1 MVPVVSIRRVG
12 PRLASFC
19 LVVLATLGGLP
30 GSAAAETSLAVEA
43 GYGGY
48 SQAGRPFPLLI
59 AVTADV
65 LFVGELLISSPD
77 SGLAIVRQ
85 VEIPGGTTREFTVV
99 WEGSARGD
107 NAAVQLV
114 AGGEVVAS
122 ASARSIEQQN
132 VDLVGVFPA
141 LADRGLPERAPLVVD
156 AGEAMLFP
164 VDPARLV
171 FGWAV
176 LEPLDIVVATAADL
190 RGLDRAGLDALLA
203 WVNRGGRLMVDEP
216 VGTEIPGVPAVWQPD
231 GARPQMAGQGEIV
244 VTNGVAASGNWDAM
258 FEPAPT
264 RSAREDEG
272 WGEFNMFW
280 GFERLS
286 WALGRD
292 ADVRLPSAGWL
303 AAIVG
308 AYVAVAGPGVW
319 LATRGLRRPGLGW
332 IMVPLAALCFAAVFW
347 AFGSSFR
354 NNAKTAHGTIVE
366 VAPRGTVA
374 TTYSLMHSSGGG
386 RDSISLPPGWST
398 VPSRTEGQRSVLDIV
413 DGPAG
418 SIASIKLDAGG
429 FSVLGASGALPEL
442 DGVLEVKAW
451 SSENGRVTG
460 IVTNNLPVDLHEV
473 AVFADLAGINVGTVP
488 AGSAVEFD
496 YSGQLADPFRG
507 EPIEFRIWN
516 DAIPPNF
523 FGEDHHYDPG
533 PVNLGL
539 WGELNARWSLN
550 SRPVGQVVV
559 AAWTDEL
566 ASPLDAEV
574 HAGRT
579 LLVARAAIE
588 PDGGVLSDV
597 AVPREIV
604 RGPGA
609 LGSDFRMLDRWG
621 GGAMVRFVLP
631 DDARGEEL
639 VLTIPRAQRR
649 IELWTGA
656 EWRHVDLE
664 DNRSAVLRLPPESI
678 DNGRVYVKA
687 LFDFERGFPSLRELA
702 VRSRRFDDDLSTLS
716 FAAADAA
723 SGDQVGVAG

>member
-1 MVPVVSIRRVG
+1 MVSIRRVG
-12 PRLASFC
+12 SRLATFC
-19 LVVLATLGGLP
+19 FVVLAAIGGLA
-30 GSAAAETSLAVEA
+30 GSVAAETNVAVAA

-48 SQAGRPFPLLI
+48 GQAGRPFPLLI
-59 AVTADV
+59 AVTSDV
-65 LFVGELLISSPD
+65 LFVGELQIGSPD
-77 SGLAIVRQ
+77 SGLAIARQ

-99 WEGSARGD
+99 WEGSPWGGGATVG
-107 NAAVQLV
+107 LV
-114 AGGEVVAS
+114 AGGDVVAS
-122 ASARSIEQQN
+122 AVARPIERQD

-141 LADRGLPERAPLVVD
+141 LADRGFPDRAPLVVD

-164 VDPARLV
+164 VDPARLAI
-171 FGWAV
+171 GWAV
-176 LEPLDIVVATAADL
+176 LEPLDIVVATAVDL
-190 RGLDRAGLDALLA
+190 RGLDRAGLDALLG

-231 GARPQMAGQGEIV
+231 GARPRMAGQGEII
-244 VTNGVAASGNWDAM
+244 VTNGTAASGNWDAM

-264 RSAREDEG
+264 RSAQEEEG
-272 WGEFNMFW
+272 WGEVGMFW

-319 LATRGLRRPGLGW
+319 LATRGLRRPGLAW
-332 IMVPLAALCFAAVFW
+332 IMVPVAALCFGAVIW

-354 NNAKTAHGTIVE
+354 NSAKTAHGTIVE

-374 TTYSLMHSSGGG
+374 TTYSLLHSSSGG

-398 VPSRTEGQRSVLDIV
+398 VPSRTEGQRNVLDIV

-442 DGVLEVKAW
+442 DDALEVTAW
-451 SSENGRVTG
+451 SAGRGRVTG
-460 IVTNNLPVDLHEV
+460 IVANNSPVDLHEV
-473 AVFADLAGINVGTVP
+473 AVFADQAGTNLGTVP

-496 YSGQLADPFRG
+496 HSGQVAGPFLD
-507 EPIEFRIWN
+507 EPVEFRIWR
-516 DAIPPNF
+516 DAVSPDF
-523 FGEDHHYDPG
+523 FGDDRPYDPG
-533 PVNLGL
+533 PVSLGL
-539 WGELNARWSLN
+539 WGELNARWSFN
-550 SRPVGQVVV
+550 SRTVGQVVV

-574 HAGRT
+574 SAGHT

-588 PDGGVLSDV
+588 PAGGVLSDV

-609 LGSDFRMLDRWG
+609 LGPDFRILDGWG
-621 GGAMVRFVLP
+621 GGAMVRFVVP
-631 DDARGEEL
+631 EDAGRSDL
-639 VLTIPRAQRR
+639 VLAVPRAQRR
-649 IELWTGA
+649 VELWTGT
-656 EWRHVDLE
+656 EWGRVDLAE
-664 DNRSAVLRLPPESI
+664 NRSAVFGLPPEII
-678 DNGRVYVKA
+678 DDGRVYMRA
-687 LFDFERGFPSLRELA
+687 LFDFARGAPSLRELA
-702 VRSRRFDDDLSTLS
+702 VRSRRSDEELSVLS
-716 FAAADAA
+716 FVAADAA
-723 SGDQVGVAG
+723 EDGRVGVAG